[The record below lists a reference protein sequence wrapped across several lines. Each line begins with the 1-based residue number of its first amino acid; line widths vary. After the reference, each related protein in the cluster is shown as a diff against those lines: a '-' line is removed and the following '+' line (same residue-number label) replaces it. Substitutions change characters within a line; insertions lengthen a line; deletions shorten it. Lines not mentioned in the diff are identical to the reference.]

1 MTRRPRLVSLA
12 AATAT
17 VAAMTIVG
25 MSGSAGATP
34 RQGYLRLA
42 GSAVPFTGHD
52 RAIRRR
58 GGLGSG

>member
-17 VAAMTIVG
+17 VAAMTLVSL
-25 MSGSAGATP
+25 SGAAGATP

-42 GSAVPFTGHD
+42 GSAVPFTGVAPVAD
-52 RAIRRR
+52 LA
-58 GGLGSG
+58 LAE

>member
-17 VAAMTIVG
+17 VAAMTIAG
-25 MSGSAGATP
+25 LSGSAGATP

-42 GSAVPFTGHD
+42 GTAVPAGGHGP
-52 RAIRRR
+52 AIGAVAGR
-58 GGLGSG
+58 SG